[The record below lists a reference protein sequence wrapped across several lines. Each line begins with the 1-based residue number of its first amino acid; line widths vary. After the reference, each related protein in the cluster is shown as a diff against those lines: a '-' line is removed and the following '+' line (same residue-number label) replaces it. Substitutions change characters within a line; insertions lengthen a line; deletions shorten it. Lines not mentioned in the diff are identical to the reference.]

1 MSLSEVLSGWMAV
14 AIGPGSHAES
24 FIWAATLCARRAG
37 RSAEDRLLCKQ
48 EVLGSN
54 PSRST
59 QPQAGGLYA
68 RVEAVRELV
77 RQVRLPDLSRNRLD
91 VVRHA
96 PHLERPRAEIEEAPG
111 GLRVPV
117 PRLADR
123 PGVHEQARPER
134 EGHREMRV
142 TQDDERR
149 TGRPN
154 DRLVHGPRED
164 VFVVVPRAPMVHRD
178 EAFRHCPAGAVFE
191 IFEISDARGR
201 QVNPRPSDRRGRE
214 LVEPGRVSADR
225 TAIVIPADRTDLP
238 IPQDLED
245 LVRPGD
251 VAGQVA
257 GDPDPIRP
265 DPIHVGEDRLQRRQV
280 RMDIREDG
288 EAHRGPE
295 GARPISAS
303 QYGARIVRQAVQRE
317 AESHD
322 IWVRSLSPI
331 GSPTMPKKLFLAY
344 HWMPVGQFFAPTNP
358 SSIGLPQFGHATIGW
373 RKTSSDLRD
382 KRDIPRRPRGPI
394 HSRRGD

>member
-59 QPQAGGLYA
+59 QVQAEG
-68 RVEAVRELV
+68 
-77 RQVRLPDLSRNRLD
+77 
-91 VVRHA
+91 
-96 PHLERPRAEIEEAPG
+96 RPRHS
-111 GLRVPV
+111 
-117 PRLADR
+117 D
-123 PGVHEQARPER
+123 
-134 EGHREMRV
+134 
-142 TQDDERR
+142 
-149 TGRPN
+149 
-154 DRLVHGPRED
+154 DRLVRGPRED
-164 VFVVVPRAPMVHRD
+164 VLVIVPRAPMVHRD
-178 EAFRHCPAGAVFE
+178 EAFRHRPTGAVFE
-191 IFEISDARGR
+191 VLQISDARGR
-201 QVNPRPSDRRGRE
+201 QVNPRPSDRRGGE

-225 TAIVIPADRTDLP
+225 TAVVVATDRADLP

-245 LVRPGD
+245 LVRPGV

-257 GDPDPIRP
+257 RDPNPIRP
-265 DPIHVGEDRLQRRQV
+265 DPIHVGEDRLQRRQA

-344 HWMPVGQFFAPTNP
+344 HWVPVGQFFAPTNP
-358 SSIGLPQFGHATIGW
+358 SSIGFPQFGHATIGC

-382 KRDIPRRPRGPI
+382 KRGIPRRLRGPI
-394 HSRRGD
+394 HRPRSD